1 MDNMGSLEW
10 LSLPTSEQQ
19 LQNLQL
25 NNENHPAIRLAD
37 HAIKMKR
44 SPNKVFILMFGLSGA
59 GKKSTVDYLL
69 GTNVRETRK
78 LQSGVQ
84 STIEFT
90 LKLKS
95 NELRIPDLQLSI
107 IDTPSFCDAD
117 GIEQDAKNIMSIKN
131 FLESNLYNLN
141 RYPNLV
147 MIMLNINDHRIVGL
161 NSDFAKMLKGISRVN
176 AIDVSNNNVVVV
188 LTHAMG
194 IARKPQIWKEKVEM
208 KKAEVQNIVQ
218 DYLGITP
225 EIVVQENEPIDNDL
239 ESDGDWYLLPN
250 GDKQPKVLYKA
261 CERIL
266 NMSNDEIAHEAVAV
280 CFRPGIDKRVTMG
293 QITSSSSIEMV
304 DTQAMRMILLNLEE
318 TILTSE
324 VGSKLENYK
333 KRTTE
338 KELVNDIF
346 ILQVRF
352 GDLGIFKICDLQ
364 SMSMN
369 TLFSRMHPTRI
380 TKHMQKV
387 LDEVFGL
394 SRRDLK
400 SSFERDNPPHQDH
413 YTYNAPSN
421 ASLFRDDSF
430 RMLRHQGRTFDSIGC
445 FPEDSLVMLH
455 NQKKKL
461 MKDLSVGDKILT
473 ATWDYGQLIQDEVI
487 TWLHHVRN
495 DQFVFLQIVH
505 DNGKITLTPEHIM
518 FVGKNR
524 YPKHASNLKPGDHL
538 YFITND
544 NASQTATM
552 STVLSIRKVK
562 GRGIYAPLTY
572 SGRLLVDN
580 IDVSCYCTLNPLK
593 AVGREI
599 ISSHTLAHA
608 GFLPLRIAFNIGMNI
623 SYDQSNDETGI
634 HGYARWLMKRILGK

>member
-1 MDNMGSLEW
+1 MENIGSIEW
-10 LSLPTSEQQ
+10 MSLPENEQQ
-19 LQNLQL
+19 LQELQL
-25 NNENHPAIRLAD
+25 NNESHPAMRLAD
-37 HAIKMKR
+37 NAIKMKR
-44 SPNKVFILMFGLSGA
+44 SPNQVFILLFGLSGA
-59 GKKSTVDYLL
+59 GKKSTIDYLF
-69 GTNVRETRK
+69 GTNVRETSESRP
-78 LQSGVQ
+78 GER
-84 STIEFT
+84 STIEYT
-90 LKLKS
+90 VQLKS
-95 NELRIPDLQLSI
+95 IELRIRDLQLSI
-107 IDTPSFCDAD
+107 IDTPSFGDID
-117 GIEQDAKNIMSIKN
+117 GIEQDAKNIMSIKY
-131 FLESNLYNLN
+131 FLESNLYNLK

-147 MIMLNINDHRIVGL
+147 MIMLNINDHRLVGL
-161 NSDFAKMLKGISRVN
+161 NSDFSKMLKGISKVN
-176 AIDVSNNNVVVV
+176 AIDVCNNTVVVV

-194 IARKPQIWKEKVEM
+194 IAGKPQIWKERVEM
-208 KKAEVQNIVQ
+208 KKAEVQKIVQ

-225 EIVVQENEPIDNDL
+225 EIVVQENEPEDNDL
-239 ESDGDWYLLPN
+239 QKDGEGHLLPN
-250 GDKQPKVLYKA
+250 YDKQPQILYEA

-266 NMSNDEIAHEAVAV
+266 NISNDEIAHEAVAV
-280 CFRPGIDKRVTMG
+280 CFRSGIDKRVRKG
-293 QITSSSSIEMV
+293 QITSSSSTEMV
-304 DTQAMRMILLNLEE
+304 DTQAMRMFLLNLEE
-318 TILTSE
+318 TFLTSE

-364 SMSMN
+364 SMSIN
-369 TLFSRMHPTRI
+369 TLVEKMHPTRI
-380 TKHMQKV
+380 TKHMQRV
-387 LDEVFGL
+387 LDEVFRL
-394 SRRDLK
+394 STVDTPQYQ
-400 SSFERDNPPHQDH
+400 DNF
-413 YTYNAPSN
+413 TSNAPPN
-421 ASLFRDDSF
+421 ASFFRDDSF
-430 RMLRHQGRTFDSIGC
+430 KNLRHQGRTFDSIGC
-445 FPEDSLVMLH
+445 FPEDSLVMLN

-473 ATWDYGQLIQDEVI
+473 AACDYGTLIQDEVI
-487 TWLHHVRN
+487 TWLHHLR
-495 DQFVFLQIVH
+495 DEQFVFLQIVH

-518 FVGKNR
+518 FVGKDR

-544 NASQTATM
+544 NARQTATM
-552 STVLSIRKVK
+552 STVLSIRKIN

-580 IDVSCYCTLNPLK
+580 VDVSCYCTLNPLK

-623 SYDQSNDETGI
+623 SYDQSDDETGI